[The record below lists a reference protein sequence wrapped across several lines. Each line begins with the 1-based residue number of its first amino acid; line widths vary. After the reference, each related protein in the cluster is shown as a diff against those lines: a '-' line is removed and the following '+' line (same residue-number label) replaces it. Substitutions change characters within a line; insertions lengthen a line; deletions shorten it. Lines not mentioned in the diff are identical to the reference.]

1 MPELL
6 NGHTVLRSL
15 STQGLQVDGLAPN
28 VQEYIRKQSKVC
40 QPDQVYVC
48 DGSEEENLALL
59 NQLQKDGRFQK
70 LSKYE
75 NW

>member
-6 NGHTVLRSL
+6 NGNMAHRSL
-15 STQGLQVDGLAPN
+15 STSGLQVDSLAPN
-28 VQEYIRKQSKVC
+28 IQEYIRKQSKVC

-48 DGSEEENLALL
+48 DGSEKENLALL
-59 NQLQKDGRFQK
+59 DKLQKDGRFQK
-70 LSKYE
+70 LSKYD